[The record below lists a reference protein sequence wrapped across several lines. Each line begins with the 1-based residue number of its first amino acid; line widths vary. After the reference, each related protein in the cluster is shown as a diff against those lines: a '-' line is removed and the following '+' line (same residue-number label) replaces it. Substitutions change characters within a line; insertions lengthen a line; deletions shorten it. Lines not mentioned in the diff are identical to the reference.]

1 MRAPNIVSRAEFHGM
16 DVERFESL
24 EDFVKRK
31 LRQQRREY
39 TNSQGALLVDDGP
52 YLPALQS

>member
-16 DVERFESL
+16 DVERFEPL
-24 EDFVKRK
+24 EDLVKRK

-39 TNSQGALLVDDGP
+39 TNSQGALLIDGP
-52 YLPALQS
+52 YLPSRQS